1 MLRPYRVTLP
11 NGVTTTLLLTRDTA
25 ERDYPGAVAVAQET
39 ASTPEAPAVAEP
51 EQEAESETAAEAE
64 ADEPTTGKKHTK

>member
-39 ASTPEAPAVAEP
+39 ASTPEA
-51 EQEAESETAAEAE
+51 
-64 ADEPTTGKKHTK
+64 DEPPAGKKRTK

>member
-25 ERDYPGAVAVAQET
+25 ERDYPGAVAVMQET
-39 ASTPEAPAVAEP
+39 ASTPEAPDVVEP
-51 EQEAESETAAEAE
+51 EQEAESETPAEAE
-64 ADEPTTGKKHTK
+64 SDEPPTGKKHTK